1 MVLNYYGLREQPFGA
16 TPNCRSLY
24 RGRTHVQA
32 LHSLLSPIEAGGEFQ
47 VLIGDPGTGKTTL
60 LYYVLEQFR
69 TSARTAFLFD
79 TQLESHELVNYIF
92 RELEI
97 KSRATNIADA
107 REQIAKTMREEN
119 RVETVAQLFDPAR
132 VNANQVRVVLAGLP
146 QLQDMLARRDMD
158 EFRNRLGA
166 QHYLTGLDASEVG
179 LYIEHLLRLAGYSGD
194 PLFTPEA
201 VATIA
206 AHTEGIPR
214 EINSVCF
221 TALRKGAASGQQ
233 GIGRS
238 IIEKVFS
245 ENRLAWCGG
254 AQGPEFA
261 TDERTQRSYQ
271 SGRARAVCGD
281 QSRDASIARG

>member
-92 RELEI
+92 RELEN

-119 RVETVAQLFDPAR
+119 REGRNVFVVIDEAHNLNARSLETVAQLFDPAR

-238 IIEKVFS
+238 MIEKVFS

-261 TDERTQRSYQ
+261 TDE
-271 SGRARAVCGD
+271 
-281 QSRDASIARG
+281 